1 MTAATDQDAGAGR
14 AGRPDARH
22 ALCARTATE
31 LVAGYRDNSLSPVE
45 VVDAVLDR
53 IERLDP
59 LVNAYC
65 LVDPESARRDAAA
78 SADRWRRGEPCGLLD
93 GVPVSI
99 KDLLLT
105 KGLPTLRG
113 SLSTDPGAPW
123 EQDAPSV
130 ARLREHGAVLVGKT
144 TTPEFG
150 WKGVTD
156 SPRTGVTRN
165 PWDVTRTSGGSSGGS
180 AAAVALGLAPLSVGT
195 DGGGSVRIPASFCG
209 VFGFK
214 PTYGRIPLYP
224 ASPFGTLSHAGPMTR
239 TVADAALMMD
249 VLCGADDRDWS
260 GLPPCERG
268 FGAEL
273 DGDQHVRGLRVAY
286 SPTLAGAPVEPDV
299 AARVRHAVDVLAGLG
314 AEVEEAEPG
323 FADPVEAYHTLWFAG
338 AAKVVEHLSPEEFGR
353 LDPGLQEVCRLGAS
367 MSALDYLG
375 AVEARMALGV
385 LMGRFHRTYDLLV
398 TPTLPRTAFEAG
410 HEVPPGSGLTRW
422 TGWTPFTYPFNLTQQ
437 PAATVPC
444 GTASDGLPVG
454 VQLVAARHQDGLVL
468 RASHALFEALAAEG
482 TVSAAPVTPRG

>member
-14 AGRPDARH
+14 AGRPDARDD
-22 ALCARTATE
+22 LCARTATE
-31 LVAGYRDNSLSPVE
+31 LVAGYRDNNLSPVE

-165 PWDVTRTSGGSSGGS
+165 PWDVTRTSGGSSG
-180 AAAVALGLAPLSVGT
+180 
-195 DGGGSVRIPASFCG
+195 
-209 VFGFK
+209 
-214 PTYGRIPLYP
+214 
-224 ASPFGTLSHAGPMTR
+224 
-239 TVADAALMMD
+239 
-249 VLCGADDRDWS
+249 
-260 GLPPCERG
+260 
-268 FGAEL
+268 
-273 DGDQHVRGLRVAY
+273 
-286 SPTLAGAPVEPDV
+286 
-299 AARVRHAVDVLAGLG
+299 
-314 AEVEEAEPG
+314 
-323 FADPVEAYHTLWFAG
+323 
-338 AAKVVEHLSPEEFGR
+338 
-353 LDPGLQEVCRLGAS
+353 
-367 MSALDYLG
+367 
-375 AVEARMALGV
+375 
-385 LMGRFHRTYDLLV
+385 
-398 TPTLPRTAFEAG
+398 
-410 HEVPPGSGLTRW
+410 
-422 TGWTPFTYPFNLTQQ
+422 
-437 PAATVPC
+437 
-444 GTASDGLPVG
+444 
-454 VQLVAARHQDGLVL
+454 
-468 RASHALFEALAAEG
+468 
-482 TVSAAPVTPRG
+482 